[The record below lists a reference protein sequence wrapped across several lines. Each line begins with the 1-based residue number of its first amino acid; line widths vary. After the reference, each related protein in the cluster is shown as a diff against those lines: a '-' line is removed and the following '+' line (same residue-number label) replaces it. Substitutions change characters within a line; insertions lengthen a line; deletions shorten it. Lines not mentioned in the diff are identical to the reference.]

1 MDRLHALIALAP
13 FAMALLVACDD
24 ASKQKPPPPASR
36 FEAVAAKAPAADPL
50 AELCD
55 VRFEAGQGPVLALPA
70 VDSAPPPEA
79 AGSQW
84 LNLWATWCKP
94 CVEEMPMIEKFRG
107 ELTANGTPLKVHFVS
122 VDATP
127 ELVATF
133 RTEHPGLPATTRV
146 ADPATVAPYIQ
157 ALGLDSGA
165 GLPVHAFTGSDGKIR
180 CVRSGAVVASDLETI
195 ASLLK

>member
-1 MDRLHALIALAP
+1 MDRLHALIALAV
-13 FAMALLVACDD
+13 LLAACDD
-24 ASKQKPPPPASR
+24 TGKKKPPPAASR
-36 FEAVAAKAPAADPL
+36 FEAVTAKAPAADPL

-55 VRFEAGQGPVLALPA
+55 VRFEAGQGPVLTLPA
-70 VDSAPPPEA
+70 VDSAPPEA
-79 AGSQW
+79 GGSQW

-94 CVEEMPMIEKFRG
+94 CVEEIPMIEKFRG
-107 ELTANGTPLKVHFVS
+107 ELTAKGTPLRVHFVS

-133 RTEHPGLPATTRV
+133 RTQHPGLPATTRV
-146 ADPATVAPYIQ
+146 ADPAAVAPYIQ

-180 CVRSGAVVASDLETI
+180 CVRSGAVVESDLETI
-195 ASLLK
+195 ATLVK

>member
-1 MDRLHALIALAP
+1 MDRLHSLTTLVALLALA
-13 FAMALLVACDD
+13 ACDE
-24 ASKQKPPPPASR
+24 SKKSAPPVASR
-36 FEAVAAKAPAADPL
+36 FEAVSAKAPAVDPL

-55 VRFEAGQGPVLALPA
+55 VRFEAGQGPALALPA
-70 VDSAPPPEA
+70 LDAPFSTSPPEVG
-79 AGSQW
+79 GSQW

-94 CVEEMPMIEKFRG
+94 CVEELPMIEKFR
-107 ELTANGTPLKVHFVS
+107 TSMNSQGTPLRVHFVS

-133 RTEHPGLPATTRV
+133 RTQHPGLPATARV
-146 ADPATVAPYIQ
+146 ADAAAVSPYIQ

-180 CVRSGAVVASDLETI
+180 CVRSGAVVEKDLDAI
-195 ASLLK
+195 AQLVK